1 LKVLIADD
9 EYYARKAMAK
19 KILQV
24 DPDTEILGDFE
35 NGVQVL
41 AYLEA
46 HPDEADVLLTDVKM
60 PEMDGLYLAQYL
72 FEQESR
78 IEVIIISGYNEFEY
92 ARKAISFG
100 VSNYLLKPVQKEELR
115 EALDKISR
123 ERKKYQEKMQDIMTE
138 RTVQFLSIEEI
149 SEHEDWSRLFL
160 KPVFDENAG
169 CTFYLAVI
177 QSMHRENQ
185 TESQSAERFMKRLK
199 NKFHGVFFYFNRF
212 QENVLVLFGEKA
224 EIVSELDTIVSQ
236 TEILGVAKITVGL
249 SLGHTQMEH
258 CTKAYEEA
266 VYALNQRLIDGW
278 NRLFLFTP
286 DFKPENLLDKEK
298 EQLLEETIVEKRCAQ
313 AEAMIREILR
323 KCRNAYTLYVTI
335 SSIFN
340 LLYRFFCRTDSREK
354 DNSPGYMLFSYR
366 TDLYRYDTLKEVED
380 YVVNIVK
387 AMCEELEG
395 KKYHYIVSEI
405 LNDVAQNYQE
415 NISIGELA
423 EHKYFMNGSYLSRLF
438 KNETGKTFSAYLMEY
453 RMNKAKELLE
463 SDLLRISDVAM
474 LAGYNDVS
482 RFIQYFKK
490 LYGVT
495 PEEYRK
501 KDCLRKGTGSEYD

>member
-1 LKVLIADD
+1 MKVLIADD

-19 KILQV
+19 KVLQA
-24 DPDTEILGDFE
+24 DPDAEILGDFE

-60 PEMDGLYLAQYL
+60 PEIDGLYLAQYL

-78 IEVIIISGYNEFEY
+78 IEVIIVSGYNEFEY

-100 VSNYLLKPVQKEELR
+100 VSNYLVKPVQKEELK
-115 EALDKISR
+115 EALAKISK
-123 ERKKYQEKMQDIMTE
+123 ERKKYQDKMQDIMTE
-138 RTVQFLSIEEI
+138 RTLQFLSIEEI
-149 SEHEDWSRLFL
+149 AAHENWRRLFL
-160 KPVFDENAG
+160 KPVFDRNANKP
-169 CTFYLAVI
+169 FYLAVI
-177 QSMHRENQ
+177 QSMDRESW
-185 TESQSAERFMKRLK
+185 TASQRADKLMKRLK
-199 NKFHGVFFYFNRF
+199 DQFHGACFFFNRF
-212 QENVLVLFGEKA
+212 QENVLLLFGEKS
-224 EIVSELDTIVSQ
+224 EIISELDNITRQ
-236 TEILGVAKITVGL
+236 TKILGFAKVTVGL
-249 SLGHTQMEH
+249 SLVHTQIEH

-278 NRLFLFTP
+278 DRLFVFTS

-298 EQLLEETIVEKRCAQ
+298 EQLLEQAIAEKRCIQ
-313 AEAMIREILR
+313 AETMTRELVK
-323 KCRNAYTLYVTI
+323 KCKNAYTLYVTI

-340 LLYRFFCRTDSREK
+340 LLYRFFCRTDNTEK
-354 DNSPGYMLFSYR
+354 EKSPGYMLFSYR
-366 TDLYRYDTLKEVED
+366 TDLYRYDTLEEVED

-387 AMCEELEG
+387 AMCEEQEK

-405 LNDVAQNYQE
+405 LNDIAQNYQE

-453 RMNKAKELLE
+453 RMHKAKELLE
-463 SDLLRISDVAM
+463 SDLLKISDVAM

-501 KDCLRKGTGSEYD
+501 KGEFD

>member
-1 LKVLIADD
+1 MKVLIADD

-24 DPDTEILGDFE
+24 DPDAEILGDFE

-46 HPDEADVLLTDVKM
+46 HPDEVDVLLTDVKM
-60 PEMDGLYLAQYL
+60 PEIDGLYLAQYL
-72 FEQESR
+72 FEQESQ

-100 VSNYLLKPVQKEELR
+100 VSNYLVKPVQKEELR
-115 EALDKISR
+115 EALDKISNV
-123 ERKKYQEKMQDIMTE
+123 RKKYQEKMQDIMAE
-138 RTVQFLSIEEI
+138 RTLQFLSIEEI
-149 SEHEDWSRLFL
+149 AAHENWRRLFL
-160 KPVFDENAG
+160 KPVFDANAG
-169 CTFYLAVI
+169 STFYLTVI
-177 QSMHRENQ
+177 QSMDREKQ
-185 TESQSAERFMKRLK
+185 PESQSAERSMKRLK
-199 NKFHGVFFYFNRF
+199 NKFHGAYFYFDRF
-212 QENVLVLFGEKA
+212 QENVLILFGEKA
-224 EIVSELDTIVSQ
+224 EIISELDTIVRQ
-236 TEILGVAKITVGL
+236 TGILGAAKVTAGL
-249 SLGHTQMEH
+249 SLAHTQIEH
-258 CTKAYEEA
+258 CIKAYEEA

-278 NRLFLFTP
+278 NRLYVFTA

-298 EQLLEETIVEKRCAQ
+298 EQLLEEAIEGKRSAQ
-313 AEAMIREILR
+313 AEAMTREILR
-323 KCRNAYTLYVTI
+323 KCPNAYTLYVTI

-340 LLYRFFCRTDSREK
+340 LLYQFFCRTDSRK
-354 DNSPGYMLFSYR
+354 RDGSPRYMLFSYR
-366 TDLYRYDTLKEVED
+366 TDLYRYDTLEEVED

-387 AMCEELEG
+387 AMCDEQEG

-405 LNDVAQNYQE
+405 LDDIAQNYQE

-438 KNETGKTFSAYLMEY
+438 KNQTGKTFSTYLMEY
-453 RMNKAKELLE
+453 RMSKAKELLE

-490 LYGVT
+490 QYGVT

-501 KDCLRKGTGSEYD
+501 KGNI